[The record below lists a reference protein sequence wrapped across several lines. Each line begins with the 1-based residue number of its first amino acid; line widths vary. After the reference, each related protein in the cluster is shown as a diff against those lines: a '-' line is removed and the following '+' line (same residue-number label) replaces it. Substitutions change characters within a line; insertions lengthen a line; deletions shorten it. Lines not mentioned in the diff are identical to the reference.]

1 MATDHIVKSYD
12 QQITLLTRKILEMGG
27 VVEQQIA
34 GAIEALVNRNI
45 EQAERVVEQDDQI
58 DRMEEEIDQ
67 YAIRLLATRQ
77 PMAIDLRLIVMAM
90 KISNDLERIGDYAT
104 NIAKRSMRLAKEPPV
119 KPLYATPRMAQI

>member
-58 DRMEEEIDQ
+58 DRMKRRSIS
-67 YAIRLLATRQ
+67 TRSGCWRRGS
-77 PMAIDLRLIVMAM
+77 PW
-90 KISNDLERIGDYAT
+90 
-104 NIAKRSMRLAKEPPV
+104 RSTCA
-119 KPLYATPRMAQI
+119 